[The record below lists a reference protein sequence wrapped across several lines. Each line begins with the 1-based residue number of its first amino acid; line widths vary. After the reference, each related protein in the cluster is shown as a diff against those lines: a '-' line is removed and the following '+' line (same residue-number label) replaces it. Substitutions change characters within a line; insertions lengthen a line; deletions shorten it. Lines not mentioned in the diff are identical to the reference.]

1 MNLAEL
7 KEAYKAR
14 KLALDSA
21 KKEEEK
27 YKALLKDAMLEA
39 GESDYTDEAGYRF
52 ERIVQERKSMDEEK
66 LLAELHERN
75 LTSCIATKE
84 VVDEDATLKAVE
96 AGELPQEVLA
106 DALKVTEVVMLK
118 LTGELIVGAVSNPYV
133 LSLVAVSVWNTL
145 NDPTTKGLGDSA
157 RAKSYTAPQ

>member
-66 LLAELHERN
+66 LLGVKDGETDYDFPIYEVHKLDVDGTSNYLNQSIILSFYQFIQIKISANLH
-75 LTSCIATKE
+75 LKTS
-84 VVDEDATLKAVE
+84 L
-96 AGELPQEVLA
+96 
-106 DALKVTEVVMLK
+106 
-118 LTGELIVGAVSNPYV
+118 
-133 LSLVAVSVWNTL
+133 
-145 NDPTTKGLGDSA
+145 
-157 RAKSYTAPQ
+157 